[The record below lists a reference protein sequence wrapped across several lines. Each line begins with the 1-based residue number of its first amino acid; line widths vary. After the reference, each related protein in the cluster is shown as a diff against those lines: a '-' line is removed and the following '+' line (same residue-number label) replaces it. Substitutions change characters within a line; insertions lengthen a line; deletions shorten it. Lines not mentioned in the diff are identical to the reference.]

1 MITKERTN
9 MIKILPIILIYTV
22 TILGQEANPKINKHM
37 IGVDVSTLTGSGLMY
52 RQMFGEWGFKAS
64 AYGIS
69 SSKDKENSFAV
80 GVGMQRNMIL
90 KPLTRLYA
98 LAGTSFRQQNYDR
111 STDYTKNYFNFG
123 VGFGIEARALQAVK
137 NEDIIF
143 FFEVGEK
150 YFSINKI
157 TESKSSGEL
166 LDSGLLPFFTIGCG
180 VEF

>member
-1 MITKERTN
+1 MK
-9 MIKILPIILIYTV
+9 KIIFLILISSV
-22 TILGQEANPKINKHM
+22 FAFSQDAVLKNNKHM

-52 RQMFGEWGFKAS
+52 RLLDGGWGFKAS
-64 AYGIS
+64 AYAIS
-69 SSKDKENSFAV
+69 SSKEKENSYAV
-80 GVGMQRNMIL
+80 GLSVQRNIIL

-98 LAGTSFRQQNYDR
+98 LAGTSFRQQNFDR

-123 VGFGIEARALQAVK
+123 AGFGVEARALQAVK

-157 TESKSSGEL
+157 SESQPGGKV
-166 LDSGLLPFFTIGCG
+166 LDSGLIPFFTAGCG
-180 VEF
+180 IEF

>member
-1 MITKERTN
+1 
-9 MIKILPIILIYTV
+9 
-22 TILGQEANPKINKHM
+22 M
-37 IGVDVSTLTGSGLMY
+37 IGVDLSTLTGSGLMY
-52 RQMFGEWGFKAS
+52 RQMSGEWGFKAS

-150 YFSINKI
+150 YFSIIK
-157 TESKSSGEL
+157 L
-166 LDSGLLPFFTIGCG
+166 LNQNLVVNPGFRFAAILHHRLRCRVLTFQNRLFIS
-180 VEF
+180 